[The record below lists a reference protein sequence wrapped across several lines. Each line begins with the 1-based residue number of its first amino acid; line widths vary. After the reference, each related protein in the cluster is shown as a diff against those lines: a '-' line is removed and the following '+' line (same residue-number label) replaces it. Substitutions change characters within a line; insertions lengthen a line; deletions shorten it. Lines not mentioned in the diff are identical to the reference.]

1 MRNIPNHLL
10 DSQKDH
16 ESKSQ
21 CPFVTIKPSVHASIG
36 LDGSDG
42 EYVYLDS
49 SNNPVQIYINI
60 PYISQVVLMLG
71 ISDVC

>member
-1 MRNIPNHLL
+1 M
-10 DSQKDH
+10 
-16 ESKSQ
+16 
-21 CPFVTIKPSVHASIG
+21 TIKPSVHASIG

-42 EYVYLDS
+42 EHVYLDS